1 MSHYIFN
8 LLGRFSIVFSV
19 HSQIF
24 SFHMILVQW
33 ANSVVLII
41 VMTNFDQ
48 LSYDWF
54 LVREIRL
61 WKVRVSNRREL
72 TWLYYYDNRAGE
84 TGGEGRGAIPPP
96 HFFAK
101 KRKEQKGQR
110 DRESMK
116 KEKKVIFLTNNN
128 PFLMKQRQDSAH
140 DIRKNNRNN
149 NFILLTFF
157 SMYFCLSFYSLA
169 A

>member
-1 MSHYIFN
+1 MSKF
-8 LLGRFSIVFSV
+8 GRSNNSYDQLRSAILWL
-19 HSQIF
+19 IF
-24 SFHMILVQW
+24 SQRNSTMKGAGVEQKRINLTILLRQ
-33 ANSVVLII
+33 
-41 VMTNFDQ
+41 Q
-48 LSYDWF
+48 G
-54 LVREIRL
+54 RR
-61 WKVRVSNRREL
+61 NRG
-72 TWLYYYDNRAGE
+72 WGQ
-84 TGGEGRGAIPPP
+84 GGHTPP

-116 KEKKVIFLTNNN
+116 KEKKVIIVTNNN

-169 A
+169 D

>member
-1 MSHYIFN
+1 MFITSLSHLANIISFPLTNVLWCMYHCFIIVTLYMCSGRFCNIFVFLSHYIFN

-84 TGGEGRGAIPPP
+84 TGGEGRGDIPPP
-96 HFFAK
+96 TFS
-101 KRKEQKGQR
+101 Q
-110 DRESMK
+110 K
-116 KEKKVIFLTNNN
+116 KEKN
-128 PFLMKQRQDSAH
+128 
-140 DIRKNNRNN
+140 RKDRETERVWKKKKR
-149 NFILLTFF
+149 L
-157 SMYFCLSFYSLA
+157 
-169 A
+169 